1 MNRTLKL
8 SLLCGGIFL
17 AGAVAGGIAVK
28 HLPRAGNQPRPEA
41 FGPQQLRR
49 LAERLE
55 LTKEQR
61 EVIGPILQKTGEKLR
76 VMRKE
81 SIAQATREVEAM
93 DAAVAALLT
102 PAQRE
107 RLAVL
112 RAEDRVRMKKFMEDR
127 QRRMNERDG
136 EPGSGPGSGA
146 GTGERRREGDGSR
159 RPPRPGDPEKQPA
172 DAMPPPPAPAS
183 SAPDAK

>member
-17 AGAVAGGIAVK
+17 AGAVAGGFAVK
-28 HLPRAGNQPRPEA
+28 NFPRPGNQPRPEA
-41 FGPQQLRR
+41 FGPLQLRR
-49 LAERLE
+49 LAEGLD

-61 EVIGPILQKTGEKLR
+61 KAILPLLQKTGEQLR

-81 SIAQATREVEAM
+81 SIAQATREVAAM
-93 DAAVAALLT
+93 DAAVGALLT

-112 RAEDRVRMKKFMEDR
+112 RAEDRVRMKKIMEEH
-127 QRRMNERDG
+127 QRRQNERESESGFG
-136 EPGSGPGSGA
+136 EG
-146 GTGERRREGDGSR
+146 RRDKEGFR
-159 RPPRPGDPEKQPA
+159 RPSKAGDAGKTPAPGLPA
-172 DAMPPPPAPAS
+172 EAPGATPPSDAPPPT
-183 SAPDAK
+183 DAAK

>member
-28 HLPRAGNQPRPEA
+28 QLPRSGNQPRPEA

-49 LAERLE
+49 LAEGLE

-61 EVIGPILQKTGEKLR
+61 EAISPILQKTGEKLR

-93 DAAVAALLT
+93 DAAVAAVLT

-136 EPGSGPGSGA
+136 EPGS
-146 GTGERRREGDGSR
+146 R
-159 RPPRPGDPEKQPA
+159 RPPKPGDPEKQPA
-172 DAMPPPPAPAS
+172 EAMPPPPAPAS
-183 SAPDAK
+183 SSAPTK

>member
-17 AGAVAGGIAVK
+17 AGAVAGGFAVK
-28 HLPRAGNQPRPEA
+28 NLPRQGNQPRPEA

-49 LAERLE
+49 LADGLE

-61 EVIGPILQKTGEKLR
+61 KAISPILQKTGEQLR

-81 SIAQATREVEAM
+81 SIAQATREVQAM
-93 DAAVAALLT
+93 DAAVGALLT

-112 RAEDRVRMKKFMEDR
+112 RVEDRARMKKLMEEH
-127 QRRMNERDG
+127 QRRLNEREPDSGSGEGRRDNDG
-136 EPGSGPGSGA
+136 KRFPPRFVEPG
-146 GTGERRREGDGSR
+146 
-159 RPPRPGDPEKQPA
+159 KQP
-172 DAMPPPPAPAS
+172 P
-183 SAPDAK
+183 PDAPPTEASPSTEAPK